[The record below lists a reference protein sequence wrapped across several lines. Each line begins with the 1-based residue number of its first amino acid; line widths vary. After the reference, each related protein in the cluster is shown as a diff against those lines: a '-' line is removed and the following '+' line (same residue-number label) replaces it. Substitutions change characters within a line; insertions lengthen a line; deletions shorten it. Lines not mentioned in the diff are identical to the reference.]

1 MAIEKDMKEKT
12 VSAALKHRRSVR
24 VFDDTKPLEVETVK
38 EAIAQATLAPNSS
51 NLQLWEFYHV
61 HNTELLKE
69 IATACF
75 NQPAA
80 KTAQQFVIPVV
91 RLDLWRKRT
100 QANAAFIK
108 IKLSEEV
115 KNDPKKVKGALHYYT
130 SILPKLY
137 KGQDPLRGFVAKLMT
152 YFRGLSKITYR
163 EVGAGDLRVVGH
175 KSCALAAQTFMLSMA
190 AQGLDTCPMEGFDS
204 QRVKK
209 ILKLPAEAQIS
220 MIISCGIRKPEGV
233 YGERFR
239 IPFEEV
245 YREV

>member
-1 MAIEKDMKEKT
+1 MVIKKAMKEKT
-12 VSAALKHRRSVR
+12 VSAALAHRRSVR

-61 HNTELLKE
+61 HNPE
-69 IATACF
+69 IKQKLAAACF

-80 KTAQQFVIPVV
+80 KTAQHLVVAVV
-91 RLDLWRKRT
+91 RLDLWPKRT
-100 QANAAFIK
+100 QANASYIK
-108 IKLSEEV
+108 GKLSE
-115 KNDPKKVKGALHYYT
+115 KDKKDAKKVKGALRYYHT
-130 SILPKLY
+130 ILPKLY
-137 KGQDPLRGFVAKLMT
+137 KGQQPLRSLLAKLSA
-152 YFRGLSKITYR
+152 YFKGISKVTYR

-190 AQGLDTCPMEGFDS
+190 AQSIDTCPMEGFDS

-209 ILKLPAEAQIS
+209 ILKLPAKAQIN

-233 YGERFR
+233 YGDRFR